1 MTEIE
6 QKALAL
12 VNEVAAERGTEYPCV
27 DRRNDARWEALCR
40 AIEQH
45 EAFRQEV
52 SDAAERLL
60 KIVALQRPWLE
71 SDADQFASF
80 IIPQPDPLVALAR
93 EMTLLDGVVR
103 TDNQKAAIRSGRAGC
118 TASDD
123 FYDRLRT
130 ALAARS
136 LKIVEDK

>member
-1 MTEIE
+1 MDDTE

-52 SDAAERLL
+52 SDAVEWVVNSTYMPAPSEHKLR
-60 KIVALQRPWLE
+60 R
-71 SDADQFASF
+71 F
-80 IIPQPDPLVALAR
+80 IIAKPDPLVEAVRDTGLFTGYAEKLA
-93 EMTLLDGVVR
+93 
-103 TDNQKAAIRSGRAGC
+103 AAIEKRGG
-118 TASDD
+118 
-123 FYDRLRT
+123 
-130 ALAARS
+130 
-136 LKIVEDK
+136 KIVWGEG